1 MTTHVRSI
9 IFMHSCNLYSGSF
22 VFHVGSTT
30 NTCPLFRPP
39 KISIQHLNST
49 LMCPAIKTASLLR
62 LLLVGAEIGLVCG
75 TLSSV
80 TTAICHFD

>member
-49 LMCPAIKTASLLR
+49 LMCPAAKTASLLR
-62 LLLVGAEIGLVCG
+62 LLLVSGETGLVCG

-80 TTAICHFD
+80 TMVICHFD